1 MSDLLRFSWEPDL
14 RRSTM
19 IVAWSDDNSALG
31 VKIADYLIEKFGG
44 RSFAEIDPVDFFSLG
59 TVDVVDNV
67 VQFPESSF
75 YVCPEQELVIF
86 KSPPP
91 NYEWYQY
98 LSLILDVARDRCQV
112 QEIYTINGMMSLI
125 AHTSPRTIM
134 ATFGSQETKVL
145 LGGYDLSGDWDF
157 QTQTGGRRPRMTT
170 FLLWAARRRNI
181 PATRFWVPVPFYL
194 AGTDDPGAKKRV
206 LDFFNQRFNWQ
217 IDSADLEQEIR
228 RQNEKLARIRQNY
241 PDIDESI
248 RKLENNLRLTDEESQ
263 KLGGDVQRLLTEDD
277 V

>member
-1 MSDLLRFSWEPDL
+1 MSDLLKFSWQPDL
-14 RRSTM
+14 RRSAM

-31 VKIADYLIEKFGG
+31 VDTADYLIGKFGA
-44 RSFAEIDPVDFFSLG
+44 RRFAEIDPAEFFSLA
-59 TVDVVDNV
+59 TVDVVNNE

-91 NYEWYQY
+91 NYEWYRY
-98 LSLILDVARDRCQV
+98 LNLILDVARDHCRV
-112 QEIYTINGMMSLI
+112 EEIYTLNGMMSLI

-134 ATFGSQETKVL
+134 ATFSSPETKAL
-145 LGGYDLSGDWDF
+145 LGGYDLAGDWDF
-157 QTQTGGRRPRMTT
+157 QTPPGGRRPRMTT
-170 FLLWAARRRNI
+170 SLLWAARRRNV
-181 PATRFWVPVPFYL
+181 PATRFWVPFPFYL
-194 AGTDDPGAKKRV
+194 AGTGDPGAKKRV
-206 LDFFNQRFNWQ
+206 MDFFDRRFNWQ
-217 IDSADLEQEIR
+217 MDSADLEQNVR
-228 RQNEKLARIRQNY
+228 RQNEKLVRIRQNY

-263 KLGGDVQRLLTEDD
+263 KLGSEVQRLLTEDN